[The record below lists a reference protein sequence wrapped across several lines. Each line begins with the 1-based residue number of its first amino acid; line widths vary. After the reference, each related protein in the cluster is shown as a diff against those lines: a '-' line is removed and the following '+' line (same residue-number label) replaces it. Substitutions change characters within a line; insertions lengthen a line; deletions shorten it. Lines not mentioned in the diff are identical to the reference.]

1 MGLTFHS
8 DVFLTP
14 MKPREKI
21 VTVSDIESCLY
32 YVHVYRTEDEMVR
45 QALLSEGN
53 QSKGHIALEA
63 EQLFQDRQAVRRKPL
78 QQELNAPFDNPP
90 GLPPRIFSSEQSPK
104 VLSTSGTQ
112 VLRKPVGWHFSPTG
126 AKCVEPPPEYS
137 APRLVGPRPMNQ
149 RPHSMDNS
157 VLQSSPE
164 RLNIDIRRRLEHS
177 PDGTPPPP
185 RPQRK
190 PPLRPNTPERVEDG
204 AQGLSQFGGD
214 AHPEKAPKLQA
225 DTKID
230 YSRHEQDLSLILIRR
245 YANMQ
250 WNVGSISRLST
261 VTLSENPINANQ
273 PSPAEE
279 SQEGTIIEISTAGY
293 AKFVDKETQPNG
305 KENLS
310 PAQKDSR
317 LMHIHNHGQFTFQR
331 RIQVANFHKTHSQ
344 LRMAGSS
351 SDSSLS
357 KQHRFSSR
365 LKMHR
370 HPQYTG
376 SNEKIERLP
385 RQLSPPQPAVDSKGY
400 TFQSPWD
407 GFCEFSVGVANRS
420 LKCRHTSPPSR
431 IYSTGQVRSASVSEL
446 RFNLP
451 SSKSL
456 SASPSGKSK
465 PFRPSTSPCHNSI
478 DSHTYENDGDFS
490 LPDDDRLDLS
500 LGQEHAGGGFG
511 GKQAKMG
518 KLIIENEGL
527 KMLDLLVAANIGIWW
542 RVYEKTYLLPKRVR

>member
-1 MGLTFHS
+1 
-8 DVFLTP
+8 

-32 YVHVYRTEDEMVR
+32 YVHFNRAEDEKLR
-45 QALLSEGN
+45 QALLSEDN
-53 QSKGHIALEA
+53 QSKGHIALET
-63 EQLFQDRQAVRRKPL
+63 EQLFQGRQAVRRKPL
-78 QQELNAPFDNPP
+78 QQELNTPFT
-90 GLPPRIFSSEQSPK
+90 GRPPRRFSSEQSPK
-104 VLSTSGTQ
+104 MVSTSGTH
-112 VLRKPVGWHFSPTG
+112 VVKNPVGWHFSPTA
-126 AKCVEPPPEYS
+126 AKSVEPPPEYS

-164 RLNIDIRRRLEHS
+164 RLNIDTSRKLEQ
-177 PDGTPPPP
+177 PPGRPPPP
-185 RPQRK
+185 SPQRK
-190 PPLRPNTPERVEDG
+190 PLRPNTLERLEDE
-204 AQGLSQFGGD
+204 AQGLSQFGGG
-214 AHPEKAPKLQA
+214 AHPKKAAKLQE
-225 DTKID
+225 DTKTD
-230 YSRHEQDLSLILIRR
+230 YSRHEQDFSLILIRR
-245 YANMQ
+245 YADMQ
-250 WNVGSISRLST
+250 WNVGSISRLSA
-261 VTLSENPINANQ
+261 VALSENPINANQ

-279 SQEGTIIEISTAGY
+279 SLEGTIIEISTAGY
-293 AKFVDKETQPNG
+293 AKFVDKETQNNG

-310 PAQKDSR
+310 PAQKDTR
-317 LMHIHNHGQFTFQR
+317 PMHVHNQRQFTFQR
-331 RIQVANFHKTHSQ
+331 RIQVANFNSTHSQ
-344 LRMAGSS
+344 RQMAGSS
-351 SDSSLS
+351 SESSLI
-357 KQHRFSSR
+357 KQNRFSSK
-365 LKMHR
+365 LKLHR
-370 HPQYTG
+370 HPQYTK
-376 SNEKIERLP
+376 SNERIERLP
-385 RQLSPPQPAVDSKGY
+385 GQFSPPQPAVDSKGY

-431 IYSTGQVRSASVSEL
+431 IYPTGQIRSASVSEL

-456 SASPSGKSK
+456 SASPSRKLK
-465 PFRPSTSPCHNSI
+465 NFRPSTSPRPNSI
-478 DSHTYENDGDFS
+478 DSPTYENDGDFS

-542 RVYEKTYLLPKRVR
+542 RVYEKTYFLPKRVI